1 MNEFFLIMP
10 EILVILTLAFVVFGE
25 IFYSGEERRLI
36 GPTALMGL
44 AGAFL
49 QTILTYQYG
58 ATQIFSHTFAID
70 GLSLFFKLLFI
81 ALGAL
86 SIVVASHGREVVKE
100 RRTEYIA
107 LILASILAMCLS
119 ASATDL
125 LLVFLSIQCVN
136 VLAYFIAAHGKN
148 SIFSIESAVKYMIFN
163 AVSAA
168 FLLYGV
174 AFLFS
179 VTHTLNIY
187 EMHAYLIGNPLSH
200 QKSLIIFMM
209 IFLSLCFQFAAFPMH
224 FWAPDVFEGSPTP
237 AASFIA
243 IGTRVAGLSVAL
255 RILIGIFAQQ
265 GLTPG
270 QWQVLGALD
279 WTQIVAVVAALTMV
293 IGALLAYRQ
302 QAAKR
307 MVGCLIIAE
316 SGFLLLGLV
325 VLDQVGVAALL
336 YSLVIELFSIVGI
349 FYVLSY
355 FFDEV
360 GSDRFSDL
368 NGMMGRAVPEC
379 IGLVFFL
386 ISLVGIPP
394 APGFIGK
401 FALIGV
407 AIRHHWLVLGMIAIV
422 SIAISTIAVARFAYG
437 LSGDLRSTLNRPM
450 APSPLRRIFL
460 GALVLPIVIAG
471 IWAQG
476 LLEWAGKS
484 LNFIFW

>member
-86 SIVVASHGREVVKE
+86 SIIVASHGREVVKE

-148 SIFSIESAVKYMIFN
+148 SILSIESAVKYMIFS

-237 AASFIA
+237 AASFIS

-279 WTQIVAVVAALTMV
+279 WTRIVAVVAALTMV

>member
-10 EILVILTLAFVVFGE
+10 EIMVILTLAFVVFGE
-25 IFYSGEERRLI
+25 IFYSGEDRRLI

-58 ATQIFSHTFAID
+58 AAQIFSHTFSVD

-81 ALGAL
+81 GLAAL
-86 SIVVASHGREVVKE
+86 SMVTASPGRELVSE
-100 RRTEYIA
+100 RRTEFIA
-107 LILASILAMCLS
+107 LVLASTLAMCLA

-125 LLVFLSIQCVN
+125 LLAFLALQCVN
-136 VLAYFIAAHGKN
+136 ILAYFIAGHGKN
-148 SIFSIESAVKYMIFN
+148 SIFSIEAAVKYMIFSS
-163 AVSAA
+163 VSGA
-168 FLLYGV
+168 FLLYGI
-174 AFLFS
+174 ALLFS
-179 VTHTLNIY
+179 ATQTLNIY
-187 EMHAYLIGNPLSH
+187 EMHRYLLANPLTRESN
-200 QKSLIIFMM
+200 LIVFMM

-224 FWAPDVFEGSPTP
+224 FWAPDVIDGAPTP
-237 AASFIA
+237 VASFLSV
-243 IGTRVAGLSVAL
+243 GTRATGLAVAL
-255 RILIGIFAQQ
+255 RVLIGVFAQSD
-265 GLTPG
+265 LVPG
-270 QWQVLGALD
+270 QWQVLGSID
-279 WTQIVAVVAALTMV
+279 WTRIVAVVAALTMI

-307 MVGCLIIAE
+307 MVGCLIMSE
-316 SGFLLLGLV
+316 SGFLLLGLL

-349 FYVLSY
+349 FYILSY

-379 IGLVFFL
+379 MGLVFFL

-401 FALIGV
+401 FALIGS
-407 AIRHHWLVLGMIAIV
+407 AIRHHWLLLGVIAIF
-422 SIAISTIAVARFAYG
+422 SITLSTIAVARFAYG
-437 LSGDLRSTLNRPM
+437 LSGDLRFTLS
-450 APSPLRRIFL
+450 SPLAASRKRRMIL
-460 GALVLPIVIAG
+460 TILLVPIAVAG
-471 IWAQG
+471 IWAEG
-476 LLEWAGKS
+476 LLDWAGKS